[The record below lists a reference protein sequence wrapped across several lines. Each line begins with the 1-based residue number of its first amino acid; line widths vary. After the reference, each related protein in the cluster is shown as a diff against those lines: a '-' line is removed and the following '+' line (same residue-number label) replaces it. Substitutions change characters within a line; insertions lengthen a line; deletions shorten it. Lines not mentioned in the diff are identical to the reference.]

1 MTPDSDSPLS
11 PRLILRDI
19 SASWRTLVLTDI
31 AFKVVAF
38 ILLTPLVTLLFRS
51 LIALAG
57 NAVLSD
63 QDIVLFFLGPAG
75 WVCGLLVGAI
85 ALAIAALGQCSL
97 MSIVFAS
104 SSTNEQLCVIGALRF
119 AIGHAWPVIQ
129 LAARVVLR
137 TALAAAPFLG
147 ALAAVYFT
155 LLKEYDI
162 NYYLK
167 EKPPAFIASLAIGG
181 IIGAAMVAVLL
192 WLFTGWVF
200 ALPLVVFE
208 NVRPRAALRLSRERV
223 RGRRRTLLL
232 WIGGFF
238 LAVFIVSSLA
248 TAIVG
253 WLGRLIVPQS
263 TASLRLLALAIGA
276 TLLVWAAVNLAV
288 NLLGDTAFAALLF
301 RLYWHYAR
309 SADAPTSPHAV
320 STQITTPR
328 GVRLTRWRLLA
339 SGAVGAVAALLI
351 GAIVVSRMKVDDG
364 RVLIMA
370 HRGASKAAP
379 ENTLAAFRKAID
391 DRADWIEL
399 DVQETAD
406 GQVVVFH
413 DSDFMKLSNVN
424 LKIWDATMDRL
435 RDIDIGGWM
444 SPAFKDQRVP
454 TLAEV
459 LDTCRGKIRVDI
471 ELKYY
476 GHDQQLEQRVADIV
490 DSHDM
495 ASQIMAMSL
504 KADAVRKMKSIRPQW
519 KVGQLMSVYAG
530 DLKKLDADFLAV
542 NASFVNRRF
551 IRAAH
556 ANGKQ
561 VYVWT
566 VNDAATMSRMIG
578 CGVDGLLTDKP
589 ELARSVIEQR
599 AGMTTPQRL
608 LLELAAILGVTPQ
621 IDEQ

>member
-1 MTPDSDSPLS
+1 M
-11 PRLILRDI
+11 
-19 SASWRTLVLTDI
+19 
-31 AFKVVAF
+31 
-38 ILLTPLVTLLFRS
+38 
-51 LIALAG
+51 G
-57 NAVLSD
+57 
-63 QDIVLFFLGPAG
+63 
-75 WVCGLLVGAI
+75 
-85 ALAIAALGQCSL
+85 
-97 MSIVFAS
+97 IVFA
-104 SSTNEQLCVIGALRF
+104 SSTNEQLRVIGALRF

-155 LLKEYDI
+155 LLTEYDI

-181 IIGAAMVAVLL
+181 IIAVAMVAVLL

-208 NVRPRAALRLSRERV
+208 DVRPSAALRMSRERA

-238 LAVFIVSSLA
+238 LAMFVLSSLA

-276 TLLVWAAVNLAV
+276 TLLVWAAVNLVV

-301 RLYWHYAR
+301 RLYWHNAR
-309 SADAPTSPHAV
+309 SVGAPTSLHAGV
-320 STQITTPR
+320 STEITTPR

-351 GAIVVSRMKVDDG
+351 GAIVVSRMNVDDG

-435 RDIDIGGWM
+435 KDIDIGSWM

-459 LDTCRGKIRVDI
+459 LDTCKGKIRVDI

-476 GHDQQLEQRVADIV
+476 GHDEQLEQRVADIV

-495 ASQIMAMSL
+495 ALQIMAMSL

-530 DLKKLDADFLAV
+530 NLKKLDADFLAV
-542 NASFVNRRF
+542 NAAFVNRRF

-589 ELARSVIEQR
+589 ELARSVLEQR
-599 AGMTTPQRL
+599 AGMTAPQRL